1 MTRGKALTW
10 WSATHAKKSTG
21 VDVAAMRRTYHSHTE
36 GLPVSNEA
44 SKPQPGPP
52 LGAVVCSP
60 TIISMNQENCQ
71 KCNKAL
77 TYQDLDGCLNCAAQ
91 REQAAPKRLPTI
103 DHLIAQ
109 LEEAAAEAR
118 ESAKSVWRSTWYSGE
133 ESAFRKA
140 ALMARQCQAN
150 LPVSHAD
157 KQQQ

>member
-1 MTRGKALTW
+1 M
-10 WSATHAKKSTG
+10 SESEPVSTG
-21 VDVAAMRRTYHSHTE
+21 HPLEAVA
-36 GLPVSNEA
+36 
-44 SKPQPGPP
+44 
-52 LGAVVCSP
+52 CSP

-77 TYQDLDGCLNCAAQ
+77 TYQDLDGCLNCAEQ
-91 REQAAPKRLPTI
+91 RELAAQKRLPTI

-109 LEEAAAEAR
+109 LDEAAAEAR

-150 LPVSHAD
+150 TQDQPRGANTSGKNPTL
-157 KQQQ
+157 